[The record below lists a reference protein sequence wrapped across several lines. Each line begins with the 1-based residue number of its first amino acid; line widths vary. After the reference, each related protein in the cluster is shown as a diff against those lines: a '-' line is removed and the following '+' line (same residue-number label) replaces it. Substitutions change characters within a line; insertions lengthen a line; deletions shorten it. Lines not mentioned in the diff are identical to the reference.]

1 MGRKAQ
7 GIDISEEETE
17 ALTTYC
23 EENNDNKLSVRAKVV
38 MLASQGK
45 SLREISME
53 TGLNQKNCGKWLRRY
68 RVFGIEGLN
77 DKQRRGR
84 PPVIDYK
91 RKILVIE
98 LSNSTPPAG
107 HLKWSCRSLSRRTG
121 LGSATVNRILREVKY
136 SSN

>member
-7 GIDISEEETE
+7 GIDISEEEKE
-17 ALTTYC
+17 ALMMF
-23 EENNDNKLSVRAKVV
+23 EENDDNKLSVRAKVV

-53 TGLNQKNCGKWLRRY
+53 TDLNQKNCGKWLRRY

-98 LSNSTPPAG
+98 LANSAPPAG
-107 HLKWSCRSLSRRTG
+107 YLKWSCRSLSRRTG

-136 SSN
+136 SNN